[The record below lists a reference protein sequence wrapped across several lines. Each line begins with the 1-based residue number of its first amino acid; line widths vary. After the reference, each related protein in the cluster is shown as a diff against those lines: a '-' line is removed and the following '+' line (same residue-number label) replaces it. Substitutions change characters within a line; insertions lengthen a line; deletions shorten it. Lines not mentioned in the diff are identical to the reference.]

1 MNNGYYQ
8 NTLFPGQG
16 LNNNTIPNQ
25 QSVPSYEQSQISSDC
40 LTVNKEIPVA
50 SSKNKSKSRILN
62 LFKKN
67 IKKKLKFI
75 LINLKD

>member
-25 QSVPSYEQSQISSDC
+25 QSVPS
-40 LTVNKEIPVA
+40 
-50 SSKNKSKSRILN
+50 
-62 LFKKN
+62 
-67 IKKKLKFI
+67 
-75 LINLKD
+75 